1 MKIRIHE
8 IELGSHDLSAANAF
22 FKLLGLQPAIEQDEL
37 TVFNSGQKGVDLNLS
52 KHLPAGATQISFI
65 TDDLK
70 TLMQHLTVHKI
81 AFEGPYESHL
91 GMLSIQFNSPD
102 GIPILINTP
111 TDSSPDWLQV

>member
-8 IELGSHDLSAANAF
+8 IEMGSNNLSAASSF
-22 FKLLGLQPAIEQDEL
+22 FKLLGLQPVIERDGL
-37 TVFNSGQKGVDLNLS
+37 TVFDSGQRGVDLNVS
-52 KHLPAGATQISFI
+52 KHVSAGATQISFI
-65 TDDLK
+65 ADDLK
-70 TLMQHLTVHKI
+70 ALMQYLTVHKI

-91 GMLSIQFNSPD
+91 GMLSIRFNSPD